1 MAGKDN
7 VNYPVSTEIE
17 AITSEG
23 KLSKTNI

>member
-7 VNYPVSTEIE
+7 ANYPESTEIE

-23 KLSKTNI
+23 KFSKTNI